1 MGTLQASRI
10 ISLLVAFCAFLVLAF
25 SPVQASAE
33 TRSLKLYF
41 LHTGERA
48 EITFKKNGKYIDS
61 GLKKINR
68 FLRDWRRNEPTKMDP
83 RLLDLIWEV
92 YKESG
97 ARKPIH
103 VISAYR
109 SPATNSLLRKRGRG
123 VAKKSQHTLGK
134 AMDFFLPDVKLSK
147 LRAIG
152 LRKGIGGVGY
162 YPKSGSPFVHMD
174 TGRVRHWPRMSRK
187 QLVKVFPRG
196 KTLHVPSDGKPLPGY
211 NQAKAEYERKVKGQ
225 GKIVI
230 AKAEE
235 IKKKPGFFAKLL
247 GSRDDDEDAGA
258 NSTPAPRPVTT
269 VTNAPTPAAAPTSFE
284 IANIPVPLAAPRAER
299 QNVVVAEIEQPTIEN
314 AQPIDSPNDEQPT
327 EIAFAIPVP
336 SQRPQI
342 EGAGTVLALNDP
354 NVENQPE
361 TEIDIQPETPEATNV
376 AALLPEEPAPRV
388 VALSATEI
396 EDLRNRL
403 STPKE
408 TRTLGTQVAAVDAE
422 TLAASQAASLLSA
435 SENTSLIATPVA
447 RPTIQHANN
456 QLEQIKAT
464 EPQGAIQKQLA
475 ATGTSQTEIELNN
488 EALKPTLVTA
498 LLPIDELANKAL
510 PLKAPR
516 NIKTVD
522 DLPKIAALKASP
534 SSSLSLD
541 PIDGGEFK
549 TGEIAVPAFKP
560 GIEIAALDT
569 PVQTTERVLEIRP
582 SSLEAFSLN
591 DNNASLTGKWALASY
606 ASIAQIGDIRLPAY
620 GRNAI
625 RQVPDTVLTMGFNSK
640 NKYQYTD
647 HFAGS
652 SVEFLEFSRFN

>member
-1 MGTLQASRI
+1 MLTLAH
-10 ISLLVAFCAFLVLAF
+10 ISPRDRSGVGQLFQECAPDTLVIKRRTRPANHEARAPERRVLHHDRAAH
-25 SPVQASAE
+25 PPDRLGDDCE
-33 TRSLKLYF
+33 TQPRTALIARARVVESGEALEDPR
-41 LHTGERA
+41 TVGNVDSGAIVVDGER
-48 EITFKKNGKYIDS
+48 
-61 GLKKINR
+61 
-68 FLRDWRRNEPTKMDP
+68 
-83 RLLDLIWEV
+83 
-92 YKESG
+92 
-97 ARKPIH
+97 
-103 VISAYR
+103 
-109 SPATNSLLRKRGRG
+109 
-123 VAKKSQHTLGK
+123 Q
-134 AMDFFLPDVKLSK
+134 
-147 LRAIG
+147 
-152 LRKGIGGVGY
+152 
-162 YPKSGSPFVHMD
+162 
-174 TGRVRHWPRMSRK
+174 
-187 QLVKVFPRG
+187 
-196 KTLHVPSDGKPLPGY
+196 
-211 NQAKAEYERKVKGQ
+211 
-225 GKIVI
+225 
-230 AKAEE
+230 
-235 IKKKPGFFAKLL
+235 
-247 GSRDDDEDAGA
+247 
-258 NSTPAPRPVTT
+258 
-269 VTNAPTPAAAPTSFE
+269 
-284 IANIPVPLAAPRAER
+284 
-299 QNVVVAEIEQPTIEN
+299 
-314 AQPIDSPNDEQPT
+314 
-327 EIAFAIPVP
+327 
-336 SQRPQI
+336 
-342 EGAGTVLALNDP
+342 
-354 NVENQPE
+354 
-361 TEIDIQPETPEATNV
+361 
-376 AALLPEEPAPRV
+376 
-388 VALSATEI
+388 
-396 EDLRNRL
+396 
-403 STPKE
+403 
-408 TRTLGTQVAAVDAE
+408 
-422 TLAASQAASLLSA
+422 AASEAASLLAA
-435 SENTSLIATPVA
+435 SENTSLVATPVA
-447 RPTIQHANN
+447 RPTIQNANN

-560 GIEIAALDT
+560 GIEFAALGT